1 MVVLNHLIVVFL
13 PAVYWGSEGST
24 VELFLGE
31 TPLNFFLNGDS
42 GVGIFLAITGYGTYK
57 QLTDDSYKES
67 IEKNIHLPML
77 DNQDNILEFEI
88 KDNDYLHLKYFI
100 KNDLNGNELN
110 AWYYETWKRVEMPA
124 KFPEDIVR

>member
-1 MVVLNHLIVVFL
+1 MCVTLIQWQIHLSHNIFRKFSRHLHPL
-13 PAVYWGSEGST
+13 PGS
-24 VELFLGE
+24 
-31 TPLNFFLNGDS
+31 
-42 GVGIFLAITGYGTYK
+42 IITGYGTYK

-110 AWYYETWKRVEMPA
+110 TWYYETWKRVEMPA

>member
-1 MVVLNHLIVVFL
+1 MRVEEGT
-13 PAVYWGSEGST
+13 AVEI
-24 VELFLGE
+24 E
-31 TPLNFFLNGDS
+31 T
-42 GVGIFLAITGYGTYK
+42 
-57 QLTDDSYKES
+57 
-67 IEKNIHLPML
+67 
-77 DNQDNILEFEI
+77 DNMDIIEI

>member
-1 MVVLNHLIVVFL
+1 M
-13 PAVYWGSEGST
+13 A
-24 VELFLGE
+24 
-31 TPLNFFLNGDS
+31 
-42 GVGIFLAITGYGTYK
+42 A
-57 QLTDDSYKES
+57 KEKKS
-67 IEKNIHLPML
+67 RRKLKNRQ
-77 DNQDNILEFEI
+77 QDNILEFEI